1 MKEQKGSLVI
11 SGASTGIGEACALY
25 LARQGWQ
32 VFAGVRKPE
41 DAERLHADSSGQ
53 ITPIFL
59 DVTNPE
65 QIAAAARQV
74 TEAVGE
80 AGIAGLVNN
89 AGIAVVGPLE
99 FLPLDDIRQQME
111 INFLGQVAVTQA
123 FLPLLRKARGRII
136 NMSSISG
143 RVGAP
148 FFGPYAAS
156 KFALEAFTDSLRRE
170 LMPWNM
176 EVISIEPGS
185 ITTPMWAK
193 SLQAA
198 QERLAGLSEVGKKLY
213 EEDLESTV
221 KRAKFS
227 EVRGLPPQVVVDAV
241 EHALSA
247 KRPKTRYIM
256 GKNTRTVILL
266 TRILPDRWVDWIVRR
281 SFYE

>member
-1 MKEQKGSLVI
+1 MKERKGSLVI

-32 VFAGVRKPE
+32 IFAGVRKPE
-41 DAERLHADSSGQ
+41 DAERLQADSSGR

-59 DVTNPE
+59 DVTSSE
-65 QIAAAARQV
+65 QIAAAAQQV
-74 TEAVGE
+74 TAAVGE
-80 AGIAGLVNN
+80 AGIAGLINN

-99 FLPLDDIRQQME
+99 FLPMEDIRQQME
-111 INFLGQVAVTQA
+111 VNFLGQVGVTQA

-136 NMSSISG
+136 NMSSVSG
-143 RVGAP
+143 KIGAP

-185 ITTPMWAK
+185 IATPMWAK
-193 SLQAA
+193 SLRAA
-198 QERLAGLSEVGKKLY
+198 QERLEGLSEIGKKLY
-213 EEDLESTV
+213 KEDLESTV
-221 KRAKFS
+221 KRANFS

-241 EHALSA
+241 EHALTA

-266 TRILPDRWVDWIVRR
+266 SRILPDRLVDWIVRR

>member
-1 MKEQKGSLVI
+1 MQEQKGSLVI

-32 VFAGVRKPE
+32 IFAGVRKPE
-41 DAERLHADSSGQ
+41 DAERLQADSSGR

-59 DVTNPE
+59 DVTSSE
-65 QIAAAARQV
+65 QIAAAAQQV
-74 TEAVGE
+74 TAAVGE
-80 AGIAGLVNN
+80 AGIAGLINN

-99 FLPLDDIRQQME
+99 FLPMEDIRQQME
-111 INFLGQVAVTQA
+111 VNFLGQVGVTQA

-136 NMSSISG
+136 NMSSVSG
-143 RVGAP
+143 KIGAP

-185 ITTPMWAK
+185 IATPMWAK
-193 SLQAA
+193 SLRAA
-198 QERLAGLSEVGKKLY
+198 QERLEGLSEIGKKLY
-213 EEDLESTV
+213 KEDLESTV
-221 KRAKFS
+221 KRANFS

-241 EHALSA
+241 EHALTA

-266 TRILPDRWVDWIVRR
+266 SRILPDRLVDWIVRR